1 MPNPTKI
8 DKVREL
14 SERLTASEAAVFA
27 GYRGLTVH
35 DAGDLRSTLAEVDT
49 RFAVVKNTLAK
60 LALKE
65 FGLEGLEPFVDGPTA
80 IAFVGSDPVTA
91 AKRLLEASRRYP
103 VLELKGGFAEG
114 RVLSAEQIRALAT
127 LESREV
133 MLAKFAGLAK
143 SQMGRMAWMLQSLQ
157 SRFLSLLEA
166 YGKKLA
172 AEEGVETPAPEA
184 APEAESVPAEAAEAE
199 PEMSAEER
207 PAASERE
214 AGEET
219 PQEEP
224 EGAAPEPGD
233 GVASETADG
242 EEEGGS

>member
-14 SERLTASEAAVFA
+14 SERLTAAEAAVFA

-49 RFAVVKNTLAK
+49 RFAVVKNTLAL

-65 FGLEGLEPFVDGPTA
+65 AGLDGLESFVDGPTA

-91 AKRLLEASRRYP
+91 AKRLLDASRRYP

-114 RVLSAEQIRALAT
+114 RVLSAEQVRALAT

-143 SQMGRMAWMLQSLQ
+143 SQMARAAWMLQSLQ
-157 SRFLSLLEA
+157 SKFLSLLEA
-166 YGKKLA
+166 YREKFP
-172 AEEGVETPAPEA
+172 AEEADAQESPEA
-184 APEAESVPAEAAEAE
+184 VSEAEPTATAEEEPAASVPEPAAEAE
-199 PEMSAEER
+199 KETAASDAETADTAEEA
-207 PAASERE
+207 PSE
-214 AGEET
+214 
-219 PQEEP
+219 P
-224 EGAAPEPGD
+224 
-233 GVASETADG
+233 VDG

>member
-14 SERLTASEAAVFA
+14 SERLTAAEAAVFA

-49 RFAVVKNTLAK
+49 RFAVVKNTLAR

-65 FGLEGLEPFVDGPTA
+65 AGLDGLEPFVDGPTA
-80 IAFVGSDPVTA
+80 IAFVGGDPVTA
-91 AKRLLEASRRYP
+91 AKRLLDASRRYP

-114 RVLSAEQIRALAT
+114 RVLSAEQVRALAT

-143 SQMGRMAWMLQSLQ
+143 SQMARAAWMLQSLQ
-157 SRFLSLLEA
+157 AKFLSLLEA
-166 YGKKLA
+166 YREKFPAEEADTQESPEALSEEEPTAA
-172 AEEGVETPAPEA
+172 AEEEPAA
-184 APEAESVPAEAAEAE
+184 AAEAE
-199 PEMSAEER
+199 P
-207 PAASERE
+207 
-214 AGEET
+214 
-219 PQEEP
+219 
-224 EGAAPEPGD
+224 AAPETEAADAAEEAP
-233 GVASETADG
+233 SEPIDG

>member
-14 SERLTASEAAVFA
+14 SERLSAAEATVFA

-49 RFAVVKNTLAK
+49 RFAVVKNTLAR

-65 FGLEGLEPFVDGPTA
+65 AGLDGLEPFVDGPTA

-91 AKRLLEASRRYP
+91 AKRLLDASRRYP

-114 RVLSAEQIRALAT
+114 RVLSAEQIRSLAT

-143 SQMGRMAWMLQSLQ
+143 SQMARVAWMLQSLQ
-157 SRFLSLLEA
+157 AKFLSLLEA
-166 YGKKLA
+166 YKEKL
-172 AEEGVETPAPEA
+172 
-184 APEAESVPAEAAEAE
+184 PAEGAETQ
-199 PEMSAEER
+199 
-207 PAASERE
+207 E
-214 AGEET
+214 AGEAPDTAES
-219 PQEEP
+219 
-224 EGAAPEPGD
+224 PEPAED
-233 GVASETADG
+233 TEQQTADG

>member
-14 SERLTASEAAVFA
+14 SERLTAAEAAVFA

-49 RFAVVKNTLAK
+49 RFAVVKNTLAR

-65 FGLEGLEPFVDGPTA
+65 AGLDGLDPFVDGPTA

-91 AKRLLEASRRYP
+91 AKRLLDASRRYP

-114 RVLSAEQIRALAT
+114 RVLTAEQVRALAT

-143 SQMGRMAWMLQSLQ
+143 SQMARAAWMLQSLQ
-157 SRFLSLLEA
+157 SKFLSLLEA
-166 YGKKLA
+166 YKEKFP
-172 AEEGVETPAPEA
+172 AEEADTQESPNAFS
-184 APEAESVPAEAAEAE
+184 EAEPVAAAEAE
-199 PEMSAEER
+199 PTAAAEEQ
-207 PAASERE
+207 P
-214 AGEET
+214 
-219 PQEEP
+219 
-224 EGAAPEPGD
+224 AAPETEAAD
-233 GVASETADG
+233 TAEEASESVDG